1 MNSTQQQCFML
12 AAEYM
17 NFTRAAERLYITQPA
32 LSRNISA
39 LEEELGLLLFVRHN
53 NVLSITPGGKLLY
66 DWMCRAEQDFTQ
78 VLEDARH
85 ANSEPK
91 QALHIGFVKSEL
103 PPREA
108 ARAMQHLRTMQPDVE
123 LVITHYLAQDIISR
137 LEDHSMDIALMIGS
151 ATYGKPRLVTRTL
164 ASFQRCVAVP
174 ISHPLAGR
182 EQVSLKE
189 FSEDTFISVKPMTSP
204 TLSVMTRR
212 VCGMA
217 GFLPKIV
224 EAQDTDE
231 QIAWIESG
239 RGVSLL
245 VENHVERHNPLIS
258 FLQLEEDLPVD
269 LVCAWD
275 RLNINPHIPRLV
287 EAFTAI
293 HSKIG

>member
-39 LEEELGLLLFVRHN
+39 LEDELGLLLFVRRN
-53 NVLSITPGGKLLY
+53 NVLTITPGGKLLY
-66 DWMCRAEQDFTQ
+66 DWMCRAEQDFAQ
-78 VLEDARH
+78 VLEDARS
-85 ANSEPK
+85 ANAAPK

-108 ARAMQHLRTMQPDVE
+108 GRALQHLRSLYPDVE
-123 LVITHYLAQDIISR
+123 LVITHYLAQEIISR
-137 LEDHSMDIALMIGS
+137 LEDHSMDVALMIGS
-151 ATYGKPRLVTRTL
+151 ATYGKSRLVTRTL

-174 ISHPLAGR
+174 ISHPLAG
-182 EQVSLKE
+182 QKPVSLKE
-189 FSEDTFISVKPMTSP
+189 LKDDTFISVKPSVSP
-204 TLSVMTRR
+204 TLSAMTRR
-212 VCGMA
+212 VCSMA
-217 GFLPKIV
+217 GFLPKIEEV
-224 EAQDTDE
+224 QDTDE

-258 FLQLEEDLPVD
+258 FLPLEENLPVD

-275 RLNINPHIPRLV
+275 RLNNNPHIPRLV
-287 EAFTAI
+287 DAFSSFSA
-293 HSKIG
+293 SIG

>member
-39 LEEELGLLLFVRHN
+39 LEEELGLLLFVRRN
-53 NVLSITPGGKLLY
+53 NVLSITPGGKILY
-66 DWMCRAEQDFTQ
+66 EWMCRAEQDFSQIVET
-78 VLEDARH
+78 ARR
-85 ANSEPK
+85 ANSEAR

-103 PPREA
+103 PPRAA
-108 ARAMQHLRTMQPDVE
+108 ARAMQYMRTMQPDVDI
-123 LVITHYLAQDIISR
+123 VVTHYLAQDIINR

-151 ATYGKPRLVTRTL
+151 ATYGKPRLVTRRLT
-164 ASFQRCVAVP
+164 SFQRCMAVP
-174 ISHPLAGR
+174 VSHPLSGKER
-182 EQVSLKE
+182 VSLKE
-189 FSEDTFISVKPMTSP
+189 FADDTFVSVKPMTSP

-258 FLQLEEDLPVD
+258 FLQLEENLPVD

-275 RLNINPHIPRLV
+275 RLNSNPHIPKLL
-287 EAFTAI
+287 EAFSDEQAEI
-293 HSKIG
+293 V